1 MTILSFLLQVGYQ
14 NKTVVDANWTKNLI
28 EKKNTDLRNPLE
40 QTGKCGGSIAGYYA
54 VQLRRLTI

>member
-28 EKKNTDLRNPLE
+28 AKIHTDLRNLRNRLE
-40 QTGKCGGSIAGYYA
+40 NVEG
-54 VQLRRLTI
+54 V